1 MKTGN
6 KKPLR
11 FDTQKNVRS
20 MRLKRFAAAFSCF
33 FVLLAGLS
41 VLLLLSFYD
50 FNLSAIGNPNA
61 EETSTAEATTKL
73 VPEVT
78 GQSNYLLLCTADSSN
93 AVYFAS
99 ILSADM
105 DSVSLTI
112 HPISATQIV
121 TAPGCTGTLE
131 QQLDYGGEQQLV
143 TAVENACDVEIDK
156 YIRSTD
162 SGFKSI
168 ISAVG
173 GFETTIDEPIDVRTD
188 KLTAIISAGEQTMTG
203 DTMLKYI
210 RVYENE
216 PLKQA
221 AIISDLLRQKLTPY
235 YFENADSYY
244 TKIINLSKS
253 DISVL
258 DFAQIKN
265 GISELLNEG
274 ENLLIRL
281 GSVK

>member
-20 MRLKRFAAAFSCF
+20 MRFKRFAAAFSCF

-41 VLLLLSFYD
+41 VLLFLSFYD

-61 EETSTAEATTKL
+61 DESTTVEETTRP
-73 VPEVT
+73 VPEVN
-78 GQSNYLLLCTADSSN
+78 GQSNYLMLCTADSTN
-93 AVYFAS
+93 AVYFAF
-99 ILSADM
+99 ILSADL
-105 DSVSLTI
+105 DNLCLTI
-112 HPISATQIV
+112 HPLDTTKALP
-121 TAPGCTGTLE
+121 AHGCTGTLE

-143 TAVENACDVEIDK
+143 EAVENSCSIEINK
-156 YIRSTD
+156 YMRSTD
-162 SGFKSI
+162 SSFKSI
-168 ISAVG
+168 ISAFG
-173 GFETTIDEPIDVRTD
+173 GFETTVKEPIDVRTD

-203 DTMLKYI
+203 DTLLKYI
-210 RVYENE
+210 RCYSEK
-216 PLKQA
+216 PLRQA
-221 AIISDLLRQKLTPY
+221 EIISELFRQKLTAFNFEKADTY
-235 YFENADSYY
+235 YDKVIDLTE
-244 TKIINLSKS
+244 S

-265 GISELLNEG
+265 GITALINSG
-274 ENLLIRL
+274 EPVMMRL

>member
-20 MRLKRFAAAFSCF
+20 MRFKRFAAAFSCF

-50 FNLSAIGNPNA
+50 FDLSAIGNPNPD
-61 EETSTAEATTKL
+61 ETSTLETTTKPL
-73 VPEVT
+73 PEVT
-78 GQSNYLLLCTADSSN
+78 GQSNYLLLCTADGSN
-93 AVYFAS
+93 TVYFAF

-105 DSVSLTI
+105 DAGVLTL
-112 HPISATQIV
+112 HPLSPNRTVA
-121 TAPGCTGTLE
+121 APGCTGTLE

-143 TAVENACDVEIDK
+143 TAVENSCAVDIDK

-162 SGFKSI
+162 SGFKSVI
-168 ISAVG
+168 AAFG
-173 GFETTIDEPIDVRTD
+173 GFETNVKEAVDVRSD

-203 DTMLKYI
+203 DTLLKYI
-210 RVYENE
+210 RCYEDE

-221 AIISDLLRQKLTPY
+221 EIVAELFEQTLTPLN
-235 YFENADSYY
+235 FAKADSYY
-244 TKIINLSKS
+244 TKVINLCKS

-265 GISELLNEG
+265 GINALLSAE
-274 ENLLIRL
+274 ETVDVRL
-281 GSVK
+281 GAVK

>member
-20 MRLKRFAAAFSCF
+20 TRFKRFVAAFSCF

-61 EETSTAEATTKL
+61 DELTTEETTARPI
-73 VPEVT
+73 PEVT

-93 AVYFAS
+93 AVYFAA

-105 DSVSLTI
+105 DNAVLTLHPVST
-112 HPISATQIV
+112 TRTV

-143 TAVENACDVEIDK
+143 TAVEIACEIEIDK
-156 YIRSTD
+156 YMRSTD
-162 SGFKSI
+162 NGFRSI

-173 GFETTIDEPIDVRTD
+173 GFETTVEKPIDVRTD
-188 KLTAIISAGEQTMTG
+188 NLTAIISAGKQTMTG
-203 DTMLKYI
+203 DTTLKYI
-210 RVYENE
+210 RVYEDN

-221 AIISDLLRQKLTPY
+221 DIICELFAQKLTPY
-235 YFENADSYY
+235 YFENADNYY
-244 TKIINLSKS
+244 TKIVNLTKS

-265 GISELLNEG
+265 GISALINTENEVQ
-274 ENLLIRL
+274 IRI
-281 GSVK
+281 GAVK

>member
-20 MRLKRFAAAFSCF
+20 TRLKRFAAAFSCF

-61 EETSTAEATTKL
+61 DELTTEETTVKP

-78 GQSNYLLLCTADSSN
+78 GQSNYLLICTADSSN
-93 AVYFAS
+93 AVYFAA

-105 DSVSLTI
+105 DNSVLTL
-112 HPISATQIV
+112 HPVSTTRIVSAS
-121 TAPGCTGTLE
+121 GCTGTLE

-143 TAVENACDVEIDK
+143 TAIENACEIEIDK

-162 SGFKSI
+162 NGFKNI

-173 GFETTIDEPIDVRTD
+173 GFETTVDKAIDIRNDS
-188 KLTAIISAGEQTMTG
+188 LTAIISAGKQTMTG
-203 DTMLKYI
+203 DTTLKYI
-210 RVYENE
+210 RVYEDN
-216 PLKQA
+216 PLMQA
-221 AIISDLLRQKLTPY
+221 DIISQLFKQKLTPY
-235 YFENADSYY
+235 YFDNADNYY
-244 TKIINLSKS
+244 TKIVNLTKS

-265 GISELLNEG
+265 GINALLNSESG
-274 ENLLIRL
+274 VEIRI
-281 GSVK
+281 GAVK

>member
-61 EETSTAEATTKL
+61 EETSTAETTTKL

-105 DSVSLTI
+105 DSISLTI

-265 GISELLNEG
+265 GIRELLNEG